1 MNTKTYCAVTATVFA
16 LVAIVHLVRALQ
28 EWPVTIGMWS
38 APVALSWCAV
48 LGAASLSVWAIAL
61 LRAQR

>member
-1 MNTKTYCAVTATVFA
+1 MNTKTYCAVTAVVFA
-16 LVAIVHLVRALQ
+16 FVAIMHLVRALQ
-28 EWPVTIGMWS
+28 AWPVTIGSWS

-48 LGAASLSVWAIAL
+48 LVGASLSVWAMAL